1 MADFPGA
8 DPGAIS
14 DLASSLQAISS
25 AMAGVGLDTE
35 GLRGSVMGS
44 EQWQGSASEKW
55 YAVVTERVGDAG
67 LTNDVMGSAATML
80 SGLASDLEA
89 ERRVYNQLSGNLYS
103 SSQPVLGGPEPYA
116 VPVPDPSVQREMDA
130 CAARAARLLEDAAGK
145 LLGYAALAG
154 DIRAVPAANRTP
166 GVADG
171 ANRRAASLQLL
182 TVLFGSVV
190 GNRAA
195 GSKFEQA
202 ILRALGITKNTEIW
216 RPDPAFEGRLT
227 AGGLAKGT
235 IVDGE
240 GANFQLEIKGTKALE
255 MRYQLRLQAFK
266 AQEEN
271 IPWWIIK
278 AAGQKAD
285 PDVVRAAE
293 ESGGGVLYTSDNG
306 QTYTDG
312 NGNQVQVDY
321 DKSSNKIDVNGY
333 KPSSSQMPGGDAGS
347 VPSSDPG
354 APSEP
359 VSPSAADAPPQ
370 APDVPD
376 IPEGPGEPEVPELP
390 EFPEIIP

>member
-1 MADFPGA
+1 MAGFPDA

-14 DLASSLQAISS
+14 ALASSLQGISGS
-25 AMAGVGLDTE
+25 MAGIGLGTQD
-35 GLRGSVMGS
+35 LRGSVMGS
-44 EQWQGSASEKW
+44 EQWQGDASGKW
-55 YAVVTERVGDAG
+55 QDVVTERIGDAG

-89 ERRVYNQLSGNLYS
+89 ERRVYDQLSGQLLS
-103 SSQPVLGGPEPYA
+103 RSQPVLGGPEPYS
-116 VPVPDPSVQREMDA
+116 VLVPDPSVQREMDA
-130 CAARAARLLEDAAGK
+130 SAARAARLLDDAAGK

-171 ANRRAASLQLL
+171 ADRQAASLQLL

-202 ILRALGITKNTEIW
+202 ILKALGIDKNTTIW
-216 RPDPAFEGRLT
+216 RPDPAFEGKLT
-227 AGGLAKGT
+227 AGGLARGT

-255 MRYQLRLQAFK
+255 MRYQLRLQALK
-266 AQEEN
+266 AQEQN

-278 AAGQKAD
+278 ADGQPAD
-285 PDVVRAAE
+285 PDVVQAAE
-293 ESGGGVLYTSDNG
+293 KSGGGVLYTSDNG
-306 QTYTDG
+306 KTYTDG
-312 NGNQVQVDY
+312 KGNQVQVSY

-333 KPSSSQMPGGDAGS
+333 KPSAGTTPGGDAGS
-347 VPSSDPG
+347 VPPADPD
-354 APSEP
+354 APADP
-359 VSPSAADAPPQ
+359 VSPSTADPPPAAPG
-370 APDVPD
+370 VPE
-376 IPEGPGEPEVPELP
+376 IPEVPEEPEIP

>member
-1 MADFPGA
+1 MAGFPDA
-8 DPGAIS
+8 DPGVIS
-14 DLASSLQAISS
+14 DLAGALKTVSGS
-25 AMAGVGLDTE
+25 MAGIGLDTE

-55 YAVVTERVGDAG
+55 HAVVTERAGDAG

-89 ERRVYNQLSGNLYS
+89 ERRIYNQLSGQLFS
-103 SSQPVLGGPEPYA
+103 LTQPVLGGPEPYTVQA
-116 VPVPDPSVQREMDA
+116 PDPSVQQEMDA

-145 LLGYAALAG
+145 LLGYAALSG

-182 TVLFGSVV
+182 TILFGSVV

-227 AGGLAKGT
+227 ASGLARGT
-235 IVDGE
+235 IVDGK
-240 GANFQLEIKGTKALE
+240 GSNFLLEIKDTNGL
-255 MRYQLRLQAFK
+255 QLRFQIRLQAYM
-266 AQEEN
+266 ARLSGN
-271 IPWWIIK
+271 PLWIIK
-278 AAGQKAD
+278 SGDQKAD
-285 PDVVRAAE
+285 SGVVRAAE
-293 ESGGGVLYTSDNG
+293 GTKGGVLYTRDGGKS
-306 QTYTDG
+306 YTDG
-312 NGNQVQVDY
+312 NGNPVQVRY
-321 DKSSNKIDVNGY
+321 GGKSDTLSVSGY
-333 KPSSSQMPGGDAGS
+333 QNSTNVGSGAGGLDTPSP
-347 VPSSDPG
+347 DP
-354 APSEP
+354 
-359 VSPSAADAPPQ
+359 DAPPGPESPGTVDGP
-370 APDVPD
+370 AGAA
-376 IPEGPGEPEVPELP
+376 PEGPVVPEGPEEPMDP